1 MKLALKHSI
10 ATILL
15 MLSLAAPVAAGPLED
30 AAVAFN
36 KGDCAT
42 TLRIIR
48 PLAEQGDAVVQ
59 RKLGYFYETGTC
71 VPKNY
76 AEAMKWYRKA
86 ADQGDATAQY
96 DIGVM
101 YYNGEGVPR
110 DYAEAMKWFR
120 EAADQGSPHA
130 QHAIGLMYCKGE
142 GVPRDC
148 AEAVKWY
155 RKAADQGIAPAQ
167 VILAAMYYYG
177 GPGVPRDY
185 AEALKWYLKG
195 AGKTIYIYVLVWIAF
210 SAAVGLGAI
219 ARGRD
224 GPLWFLLAWVISP
237 LLAGIILMARPP
249 TGKSLV
255 ASRSSLWS
263 SRLS

>member
-120 EAADQGSPHA
+120 
-130 QHAIGLMYCKGE
+130 
-142 GVPRDC
+142 
-148 AEAVKWY
+148 
-155 RKAADQGIAPAQ
+155 KAADQGNAIAQ
-167 VILAAMYYYG
+167 HSLAEMYYEG
-177 GPGVPRDY
+177 RVVPRDY
-185 AEALKWYLKG
+185 AEALKWYFKSR
-195 AGKTIYIYVLVWIAF
+195 AGRAVYIYVLVWTAF

-219 ARGRD
+219 TRGRD

-255 ASRSSLWS
+255 AGRSSLWS

>member
-1 MKLALKHSI
+1 MKLTLKHAI
-10 ATILL
+10 AAILL
-15 MLSLAAPVAAGPLED
+15 MLSFTAPVAAGPLED

-42 TLRIIR
+42 TLRLIR
-48 PLAEQGDAVVQ
+48 PLAEQGDAIVQ
-59 RKLGYFYETGTC
+59 RKLGYFYQTGTC

-76 AEAMKWYRKA
+76 AEAMKWNRKA
-86 ADQGDATAQY
+86 ADQGDANAQHN
-96 DIGVM
+96 IGVM
-101 YYNGEGVPR
+101 YFQGQGVPQDYAEAVKWVRKAADQGNANDQILLAEMYYEGQGVPR
-110 DYAEAMKWFR
+110 DYF
-120 EAADQGSPHA
+120 
-130 QHAIGLMYCKGE
+130 
-142 GVPRDC
+142 
-148 AEAVKWY
+148 EAVKWY
-155 RKAADQGIAPAQ
+155 RKAADQGNAIAQ
-167 VILAAMYYYG
+167 HSLAEMYYEG
-177 GPGVPRDY
+177 RVVPRDY
-185 AEALKWYLKG
+185 AEALKWYFKSP
-195 AGKTIYIYVLVWIAF
+195 AGRAVYVYVLVWTAF